1 LLAVIGLRS
10 CPHKLNTPE
19 PHPSVER
26 VAIRDSG
33 TLAQPYPPAKLL
45 LAQPYPPATL
55 LLAQPYP
62 PATLLLALPAATI
75 VAAAV
80 AAVAAAAAAAM
91 LGVLYWQLSKNRLL
105 LLAAGESVR
114 AAYCSAL

>member
-1 LLAVIGLRS
+1 MPNSTWLLVFAVPLYACWKYVGVLLLAVIGLRS

-33 TLAQPYPPAKLL
+33 ALTQPYPPV
-45 LAQPYPPATL
+45 
-55 LLAQPYP
+55 
-62 PATLLLALPAATI
+62 TLLLALPAATI
-75 VAAAV
+75 LA
-80 AAVAAAAAAAM
+80 AAAAAAAM
-91 LGVLYWQLSKNRLL
+91 LGLLYWQLSKNRLL
-105 LLAAGESVR
+105 LFAAGESVR